1 MGLEWI
7 YAFAHPEP
15 LFPYPVMLGRAIAS
29 TIIVP
34 DVLAKLYV
42 DFAIALI
49 ICSYYCTMLLF
60 LFRYCQ
66 TVDNWCHKLLS
77 YRSYGIGISVVL
89 LMFAFGS
96 IIGPLHS
103 QWGSR
108 EEMLAYAREQDTV
121 VYEKMLTSSFV
132 GFVRNESNAYLIAGV
147 FATILGSAAGAV
159 IALSA
164 FGCYYFLARNR
175 RKFSSRTITLY
186 RTLINALVTD
196 AALAFFM
203 VFVPLLT
210 SMASFQFQWGYS
222 STTVLVSITIALWY
236 PVCTHLVLLTYVKPY
251 RNAVLEI
258 VRFSTGFNGV

>member
-1 MGLEWI
+1 MMGFNATLTKPQKLGSSCRPDIASRIECRLFRYLIPNATDIMGLEWI

-132 GFVRNESNAYLIAGV
+132 GFVVRTRVLWYSLISSSLKKPERQAAKTLPGNV
-147 FATILGSAAGAV
+147 RLCFITIYIKFGAFV
-159 IALSA
+159 RHGGGQYGTEYNTA
-164 FGCYYFLARNR
+164 
-175 RKFSSRTITLY
+175 KFS
-186 RTLINALVTD
+186 
-196 AALAFFM
+196 
-203 VFVPLLT
+203 P
-210 SMASFQFQWGYS
+210 
-222 STTVLVSITIALWY
+222 
-236 PVCTHLVLLTYVKPY
+236 P
-251 RNAVLEI
+251 
-258 VRFSTGFNGV
+258 